1 MKKDSIYISGCFCE
15 ENEKNIE
22 ECEKQLQDI
31 NVALCKHDLSGEIYH
46 SALDFMDL
54 EMVAFSYELLRN
66 FISSGSYDLFK
77 SIVLKLWVN
86 IRDKSSN
93 KVPFT
98 ISIDGIPTIRGI
110 ENIKCKIEGSLTR
123 KQKEKIIVQ
132 TFELAKQIEKHQ
144 FKLLERGRFYDA
156 FNAHVFKYDS
166 AEQLLT
172 EVDIEEEIKKLRE
185 K

>member
-1 MKKDSIYISGCFCE
+1 MKKDSIYISGYFCE

-31 NVALCKHDLSGEIYH
+31 NVVLCKHDLSGEIYH

-86 IRDKSSN
+86 IFFSSILYFLSKN
-93 KVPFT
+93 KDT
-98 ISIDGIPTIRGI
+98 QRS
-110 ENIKCKIEGSLTR
+110 EC
-123 KQKEKIIVQ
+123 
-132 TFELAKQIEKHQ
+132 
-144 FKLLERGRFYDA
+144 LLLI
-156 FNAHVFKYDS
+156 
-166 AEQLLT
+166 LLS
-172 EVDIEEEIKKLRE
+172 
-185 K
+185 